1 MAKPIQ
7 QAIEV
12 VRQAKTEVNKL
23 LSAPETNHNLL
34 EINSHFTR
42 IETRLSYM
50 GGILEPE
57 AKTKSTGKR
66 FPPITTFMGA
76 KLETSKPIT
85 NDDLTPGEERR
96 KKFIGRVNK
105 LWNEISNF
113 NPETILTSYRIETD
127 VMILRGVA
135 KRAGIKDYE
144 SRELTT
150 EFVTDIQAAV
160 EKKKKETGKQ
170 KEIDRNV
177 KGDKSKNNKQ
187 NDNTLN
193 PPAE

>member
-7 QAIEV
+7 QAIDIIKEA
-12 VRQAKTEVNKL
+12 RAEINKL
-23 LSAPETNHNLL
+23 LSEPETRHNLL

-42 IETRLSYM
+42 IESRLSFM

-57 AKTKSTGKR
+57 KKNGSKNR
-66 FPPITTFMGA
+66 FPPMTSFMGT
-76 KLETSKPIT
+76 KLDTVKPLK
-85 NDDLTPGEERR
+85 NDDLTPSEERR

-105 LWNEISNF
+105 LWNEIGNF
-113 NPETILTSYRIETD
+113 NPETILTSYRIEDD

-150 EFVTDIQAAV
+150 EFVTRYPGCSREKEKGNRQA
-160 EKKKKETGKQ
+160 EG
-170 KEIDRNV
+170 DR
-177 KGDKSKNNKQ
+177 
-187 NDNTLN
+187 
-193 PPAE
+193 